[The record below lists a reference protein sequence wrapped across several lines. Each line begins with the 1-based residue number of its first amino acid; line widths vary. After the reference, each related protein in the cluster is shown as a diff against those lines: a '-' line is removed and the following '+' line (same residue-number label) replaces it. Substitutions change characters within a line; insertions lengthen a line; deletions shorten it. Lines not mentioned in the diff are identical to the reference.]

1 MKLNKINFKMKI
13 VIKLTISIVVIIFNL
28 SKMSGQNDMNDK
40 IQIIVNKAVS
50 QIDWAGILKYQDQ
63 NKDLIL
69 KDSISPNIVFM
80 GDSITEGWSEYFP
93 DFFLSNN
100 YLNRGISGQT
110 TSQMLL
116 RFRQDVIDL
125 KPKGVV
131 ILAGINDIAK
141 NTRYYGIELIAE
153 NIFSM
158 AELAKVNNITPIIC
172 SVLPAD
178 KFTWNPKVY
187 PAELVK
193 KLNILLE
200 SYAKEKG
207 IKFLDYYAYMNNNKG
222 GMINNLTNDGV
233 HVTPEGYEIM
243 IKLVKQAINDLKFK
257 I

>member
-1 MKLNKINFKMKI
+1 MKLNKINLKMKI
-13 VIKLTISIVVIIFNL
+13 VIKLTISIIIIVFNL
-28 SKMSGQNDMNDK
+28 SKMSGQDDINDK
-40 IQIIVNKAVS
+40 IQTRVNKAIS
-50 QIDWAGILKYQDQ
+50 QLDWAGILKYQDQ
-63 NKDLIL
+63 NKDLSL
-69 KDSISPNIVFM
+69 KDSISPYIIFM
-80 GDSITEGWSEYFP
+80 GDSITEGWSDFYP
-93 DFFLSNN
+93 DFFSSNN
-100 YLNRGISGQT
+100 YINRGISGQT

-141 NTRYYGIELIAE
+141 NTKYYGIELVAE

-158 AELAKVNNITPIIC
+158 VELAKANNIRPIIC

-178 KFTWNPKVY
+178 KFPWNPKVY

-200 SYAKEKG
+200 SYAKEEG

-222 GMINNLTNDGV
+222 GMIDNLTNDGV
-233 HVTPEGYEIM
+233 HVTSEGYKLM
-243 IKLVKQAINDLKFK
+243 IKLVQQALNDLK